1 MLYSVLISLYTLT
14 WSILDTLSSGTT
26 LITVS
31 AASAPPSDPSL
42 MGINNNNINN
52 NNNPNGN
59 NRVGILT
66 PGGYLS
72 RKAMEAIDHF
82 TLRSLNFISSEL
94 KHHTINIT
102 LDSNSNSHNNNNNN
116 NILSPE
122 STTTSNIN
130 NDNNGI
136 NSKSI
141 NQEIHVLDFKGNGTL
156 PTMILLHG
164 ISSCGADYYPLIRH
178 LQVQARRV
186 IAIDLPGHGLSASS
200 LDLTL
205 PELVEVSTKTVE
217 RCIEELNL
225 NDDYPDYPQGKCILL
240 GNSLG
245 GFVASRYAA
254 TTGKND
260 IGGLVLMSP
269 AGAPLSEE
277 ELNHIKHVFNMNT
290 LGDACYFVEKVLG
303 KPRHH
308 IPFGVRHV
316 VGWAARERVLR
327 PSVQRMF
334 DEASIGEIRLTEH
347 EVGQIPCPVLLVWGM
362 QESVFSEKH
371 FDWFEHHLK
380 KRKGHANSKL
390 QVYRPHSLG
399 HIPQLDGALITG
411 AITAFVQRCCIT
423 GAPSGFTT
431 SSSSTSSETQSS
443 WHSRFFG

>member
-26 LITVS
+26 PITVS
-31 AASAPPSDPSL
+31 ATSPPSNPSL
-42 MGINNNNINN
+42 VGINNRNN
-52 NNNPNGN
+52 NNNN
-59 NRVGILT
+59 NNNVGILT

-94 KHHTINIT
+94 KHHTINVT
-102 LDSNSNSHNNNNNN
+102 LDHYIGPETTISNIHNNNNNN
-116 NILSPE
+116 
-122 STTTSNIN
+122 IN
-130 NDNNGI
+130 DIDNDI

-178 LQVQARRV
+178 LQAQSRRV

-225 NDDYPDYPQGKCILL
+225 NEYISDYPRGKCILL

-245 GFVASRYAA
+245 GFVAARYAA
-254 TTGKND
+254 TTGKDD

-277 ELNHIKHVFNMNT
+277 ELDHIKRVFNMRT

-303 KPRHH
+303 KPRYH

-347 EVGQIPCPVLLVWGM
+347 EIGQIRCPVLLVWGM

-380 KRKGHANSKL
+380 RRSGDSNSKF

-411 AITAFVQRCCIT
+411 AITAFVQRYCMT
-423 GAPSGFTT
+423 AVPLGSTTTTTTTDTTDTT
-431 SSSSTSSETQSS
+431 SQTQTAWRSK
-443 WHSRFFG
+443 FFGSNE